1 MRQIFRLI
9 RRKAYEVREFYKLGQ
24 IYKRYSAFTMID
36 KYTYIKNL
44 EIADSYRQVR
54 GCVVECG
61 VWRGGMSAGLA
72 DVLGPDRE
80 YFLFDSF
87 EGLPPAEEIDGPAA
101 LRWQA
106 NTQSPGYHDNCKA
119 PADDAR
125 TAMRLSAAAHFS
137 LFKGWFHETLPGF
150 RPPEPIALLRLDADW
165 YESTLI
171 CLKHL
176 YPYLAPGGVAIID
189 DYQPWD
195 GCARAVHEFLFGHTS
210 GGVPRIRQYKND
222 VYFVIKPSDV
232 PESSLLDRR
241 ALCQEEAR

>member
-9 RRKAYEVREFYKLGQ
+9 GRKAYEVREFYKLGQ

-44 EIADSYRQVR
+44 EIADSCRRVP

-80 YFLFDSF
+80 FFLFDSF
-87 EGLPPAEEIDGPAA
+87 EGLPPAEKIDGPAA

-106 NTQSPGYHDNCKA
+106 DIESPKYYDNCTA
-119 PADDAR
+119 AADDAR
-125 TAMRLSAAAHFS
+125 SAMSLSAAAHFS
-137 LFKGWFHETLPGF
+137 PLKGWFHETLPRF
-150 RPPEPIALLRLDADW
+150 RPPEPIALLRLDGDW

-176 YPYLAPGGVAIID
+176 YPQLAPGGIAIID
-189 DYQPWD
+189 DYDPWD
-195 GCARAVHEFLFGHTS
+195 GCERAVHEFLFGHAS
-210 GGVPRIRQYKND
+210 GEVPRIRQYKND
-222 VYFVIKPSDV
+222 VYFIVKPREVS
-232 PESSLLDRR
+232 ESAVLDRP
-241 ALCQEEAR
+241 APCQEEVR